1 MPTHTSNTF
10 IGEKLTTIKVAG
22 VGGGGCNAVDR
33 MVCDGLQGVEF
44 IALNT
49 DLQALRHSL
58 ANTRV
63 GLGDKVTRGLG
74 SGGNPTN
81 GRQAAEENQNELREL
96 LKDSD
101 MVFVA
106 AGMGGGTGT
115 GAAPV
120 VASVARSLGALTV
133 GAITRPFSF
142 EGNYRKRVADIG
154 VNQMRAAVDTLIV
167 IPNDRLLAAAAR
179 STPITEAF
187 SMADDL
193 LRQGIQGISDVIT
206 QRGLINVDFNDVR
219 AIMADAGTAWMAIG
233 RGAGSG
239 RVVDAVNRALASPL
253 LEVNIEGARGVL
265 FNVSGGE
272 DIGLLE
278 VREAAEIVAKVV
290 DPDANIMFGTVID
303 ASLPPGAVKVT
314 LIATGFDA
322 QRAAPR
328 KRFYGTPQSLGGSV
342 GGMPATVAGSPVA
355 ASLFPQG
362 RETTLATAPVE
373 NFDLPPFLR
382 NRAR

>member
-1 MPTHTSNTF
+1 MPAHAANTL
-10 IGEKLTTIKVAG
+10 IGEKLTTIKVVG

-33 MVCDGLQGVEF
+33 MVSDGLQGVEF

-74 SGGNPTN
+74 SGGNPAN
-81 GRQAAEENQNELREL
+81 GRQAAEENQQELYEL

-120 VASVARSLGALTV
+120 VANVARSSGALTV

-142 EGNYRKRVADIG
+142 EGNYRKRIADVGVA
-154 VNQMRAAVDTLIV
+154 QMRGAVDTLIV
-167 IPNDRLLAAAAR
+167 IPNDRLLDAAAR
-179 STPITEAF
+179 NTPITEAF

-206 QRGLINVDFNDVR
+206 HRGLINVDFNDVR
-219 AIMADAGTAWMAIG
+219 AIMAEAGTAWMAIG
-233 RGAGSG
+233 RGVGSG

-278 VREAAEIVAKVV
+278 VREAADIVAKVV

-303 ASLPPGAVKVT
+303 ASLPPGVVKVT

-322 QRAAPR
+322 QRGAPR
-328 KRFYGTPQSLGGSV
+328 KRFYGTPQALGAPASQ
-342 GGMPATVAGSPVA
+342 PATVAGLPA

-362 RETTLATAPVE
+362 KEPAMASAPVE

>member
-1 MPTHTSNTF
+1 MPASNDF

-33 MVCDGLQGVEF
+33 MISDGLQGVEF

-58 ANTRV
+58 ASTRV
-63 GLGDKVTRGLG
+63 RLGDKVTHGLG
-74 SGGNPTN
+74 SGGNAAN
-81 GRQAAEENQNELREL
+81 GRQAAEENQQELREL

-120 VASVARSLGALTV
+120 VASVARATGALTV

-142 EGNYRKRVADIG
+142 EGNYRRRIADAGVA
-154 VNQMRAAVDTLIV
+154 QMRAAVDTLIV
-167 IPNDRLLAAAAR
+167 IPNDRLLDAAAR
-179 STPITEAF
+179 TTPITEAF

-219 AIMADAGTAWMAIG
+219 AIMAEAGTAWMAMG
-233 RGAGSG
+233 RGSGEG

-265 FNVSGGE
+265 FNVTGGE

-278 VREAAEIVAKVV
+278 VRSAAEIVAKVV

-303 ASLPPGAVKVT
+303 SRLPPGVVKVT

-322 QRAAPR
+322 ARPAPR
-328 KRFYGTPQSLGGSV
+328 KRFYGTPQPLGL
-342 GGMPATVAGSPVA
+342 PAQPA
-355 ASLFPQG
+355 ASAVVP
-362 RETTLATAPVE
+362 TSAPAPLNGLPAMAAASVE

-382 NRAR
+382 NRVR